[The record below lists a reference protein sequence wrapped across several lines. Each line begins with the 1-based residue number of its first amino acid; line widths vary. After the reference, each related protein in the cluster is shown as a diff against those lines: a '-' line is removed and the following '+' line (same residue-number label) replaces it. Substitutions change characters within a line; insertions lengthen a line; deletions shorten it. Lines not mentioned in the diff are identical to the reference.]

1 MKSILL
7 LAVFVFTASM
17 AHAQD
22 TASQRTAN
30 QRTGPKNY
38 NDVITKDAITDQGL
52 FSVHK
57 VGTKYFFEIPDSLL
71 RRDFLWITR
80 FAAIPAGFGGG
91 FVNAGS
97 SVSEQLI
104 IWEKVDNR
112 ILLRSKS
119 VSNFSADSLP
129 INISVQANNYMPVIF
144 AFDIAAT
151 GGNRQSS
158 VIDVT
163 RLFQTDI
170 KAISGLSASLRTTY
184 KVTRLDETRSSINS
198 MKSFPLNVEVRQD
211 LSYDA
216 AEPPANSNSGT
227 ISILMNQ
234 SIVLLPKIP
243 MQPRLNDDR
252 VGYFN
257 INKIDYGSEAYKADE
272 ISYIRRWR
280 MEPKDVAA
288 YRRGELVEPIKP
300 IVYYL
305 DPATPAKLRPYIK
318 AGVEAWQKVFEKA
331 GFKNA
336 ILVKDQPSVQED
348 PDFNPEDVRYSVV
361 RYVAS
366 TTRNAVGPSVSD
378 PRSGEII
385 ESDIIWYHN
394 HLRSYRNRYML
405 ETGAANIK
413 ARSLNTPMEELGD
426 MMKYVI
432 THEIGHA
439 LGLPHNMKASSAYP
453 VDSLRSATF
462 TNKFGIA
469 STIMD
474 YARFNYVA
482 QPGDKNVRY
491 TRQLGPYDD
500 YVINWGYRYL
510 PDARSAQD
518 EVATLGKWIE
528 EKAMNPI
535 YRFGSGESFDP
546 ESQTEDV
553 GDDPV
558 KASTYAL
565 KNLKVVLP
573 KLYDWTAGETNDYED
588 LNELYGE
595 LTSSLARYVGHVITN
610 VGAVKN
616 ERKKP
621 GQQGEVFTPLAAK
634 KQSASVDWL
643 LENAFNSPTW
653 LNQTKFINN
662 LQHASHVDNI
672 RNLQVRYVNALLSP
686 DRLTRLMENEVRNV
700 DYNANDMVEQLQKG
714 IWSELTTGSKIDI
727 YRRNLQKAYIDRMG
741 FLLENQ
747 PIATAAN
754 AQQRGPVGT
763 PVNLSQSDIRS
774 IARAHLVKLSQQLKI
789 AALKHQADLT
799 RFHIDDSIFRIG
811 EILNPGK

>member
-1 MKSILL
+1 MKLTLL
-7 LAVFVFTASM
+7 LVVLFFTATITK
-17 AHAQD
+17 AQD
-22 TASQRTAN
+22 TTTQRTST

-38 NDVITKDAITDQGL
+38 NDVITKDAVTDQGL

-57 VGTKYFFEIPDSLL
+57 VGTKYYFEIPDSLL

-104 IWEKVDNR
+104 VWEKVDNR

-119 VSNFSADSLP
+119 VSSFSADSLP

-151 GGNRQSS
+151 GGSRQSS
-158 VIDVT
+158 VIEVT
-163 RLFQTDI
+163 RLFQTDV
-170 KAISGLSASLRTTY
+170 KAISGLAASLRTTY
-184 KVTRLDETRSSINS
+184 KVTRLDETRSFISS

-234 SIVLLPKIP
+234 SIVLLPKVP

-257 INKIDYGSEAYKADE
+257 INRIDYGSEAYKADE

-280 MEPKDVAA
+280 MIPKDVAA

-336 ILVKDQPSVQED
+336 ILAKDPPTAQED

-405 ETGAANIK
+405 ETGAANTK
-413 ARSLNTPMEELGD
+413 ARSLNTPMDELGD

-432 THEIGHA
+432 THEVGHA

-469 STIMD
+469 ATIMD

-518 EVATLGKWIE
+518 EVPTLGKWIE
-528 EKAMNPI
+528 EKAMNPM

-546 ESQTEDV
+546 ESQTEDI
-553 GDDPV
+553 GDDAI
-558 KASTYAL
+558 KSSTYAL
-565 KNLKVVLP
+565 KNLKAVLP

-588 LNELYGE
+588 LSELYGE
-595 LTSSLARYVGHVITN
+595 LTGALGRYVGHVITN
-610 VGAVKN
+610 VGGVKN

-621 GQQGEVFTPLAAK
+621 GQQGEVFTPIAAK
-634 KQSASVDWL
+634 KQSAAVDWL

-653 LNQTKFINN
+653 LNQSKLINN
-662 LQHASHVDNI
+662 IQHASHVDNM
-672 RNLQVRYVNALLSP
+672 RGLQVRYLNALLSP

-700 DYNANDMVEQLQKG
+700 DYNANDMVGHLQKG
-714 IWSELTTGSKIDI
+714 IWSELATGSKIDI

-741 FLLENQ
+741 FMLADQ
-747 PIATAAN
+747 PVSAAA
-754 AQQRGPVGT
+754 AQQRGGGT
-763 PVNLSQSDIRS
+763 PVNLSQSDLRS
-774 IARAHLVKLSQQLKI
+774 IARAHLIKLSQQLKV
-789 AALKHQADLT
+789 AALKHQGDLT

>member
-1 MKSILL
+1 MKPTSL
-7 LAVFVFTASM
+7 LAILIFIASI

-22 TASQRTAN
+22 STSQRPTV

-38 NDVITKDAITDQGL
+38 SDVITKDAVTDAGL
-52 FSVHK
+52 FNVHK
-57 VGTKYFFEIPDSLL
+57 VGAKYYFEIPDSLL

-104 IWEKVDNR
+104 VWEKIDNR

-119 VSNFSADSLP
+119 VSSFSADSLP
-129 INISVQANNYMPVIF
+129 INISVQANNYMPVIY
-144 AFDIAAT
+144 AFDIAAN
-151 GGNRQSS
+151 GGSRQSS
-158 VIDVT
+158 VIEVT
-163 RLFQTDI
+163 RLFQTDV
-170 KAISGLSASLRTTY
+170 KAISGLAAQLRTAY
-184 KVTRLDETRSSINS
+184 KVTRLDETRSFISS

-227 ISILMNQ
+227 ISVLMNQ
-234 SIVLLPKIP
+234 SIVLLPKVP

-288 YRRGELVEPIKP
+288 YKRGELVEPIKP

-336 ILVKDQPSVQED
+336 ILAKDPPTPQED

-405 ETGAANIK
+405 ETGAANTK
-413 ARSLNTPMEELGD
+413 ARSLNTPMDELGD

-469 STIMD
+469 ATIMD

-518 EVATLGKWIE
+518 EVTTLGKWIE
-528 EKAMNPI
+528 EKANNPM

-546 ESQTEDV
+546 ESQTEDI
-553 GDDPV
+553 GDDAI
-558 KASTYAL
+558 KSSTYAL
-565 KNLKVVLP
+565 KNLKAVLP

-610 VGAVKN
+610 VGGVKN

-621 GQQGEVFTPLAAK
+621 GQQGEVFTPIVAK
-634 KQSASVDWL
+634 KQVAAVDWL
-643 LENAFNSPTW
+643 LENAFSSPTW
-653 LNQTKFINN
+653 LNQSKFINN
-662 LQHASHVDNI
+662 MEHAGHVDNI
-672 RNLQVRYVNALLSP
+672 RGLQVRYLNTLLSP

-700 DYNANDMVEQLQKG
+700 DYNANDMVGQLQKG
-714 IWSELTTGSKIDI
+714 IWSELATGSKIDI

-741 FLLENQ
+741 FMLAEQ
-747 PIATAAN
+747 PAPAPS
-754 AQQRGPVGT
+754 AQQRQSNGT
-763 PVNLSQSDIRS
+763 PVNLSQSDLRS
-774 IARAHLVKLSQQLKI
+774 IARAHLVKLSQQLKV
-789 AALKHQADLT
+789 AALKHQDDLT

>member
-1 MKSILL
+1 MKPTSL
-7 LAVFVFTASM
+7 LAILIFIASI

-22 TASQRTAN
+22 STSQRPTV

-38 NDVITKDAITDQGL
+38 SDVITKDALTDAGL
-52 FSVHK
+52 FNVHK
-57 VGTKYFFEIPDSLL
+57 VGAKYYFEIPDSLL

-104 IWEKVDNR
+104 VWEKIDNR

-119 VSNFSADSLP
+119 VSSFSADSLP
-129 INISVQANNYMPVIF
+129 INISVQANNYMPVIY
-144 AFDIAAT
+144 AFDIAAN
-151 GGNRQSS
+151 GGSRQSS
-158 VIDVT
+158 VIEVT
-163 RLFQTDI
+163 RLFQTDV
-170 KAISGLSASLRTTY
+170 KAISGLAAQLRTAY
-184 KVTRLDETRSSINS
+184 KVTRLDETRSIISS

-227 ISILMNQ
+227 ISVLMNQ
-234 SIVLLPKIP
+234 SIVLLPKVP

-288 YRRGELVEPIKP
+288 YKRGELVEPIKP

-305 DPATPAKLRPYIK
+305 DPATPSKLRPYIK

-336 ILVKDQPSVQED
+336 ILAKDPPTPQED

-405 ETGAANIK
+405 ETGAANTK
-413 ARSLNTPMEELGD
+413 ARTLNTPMEELGD

-469 STIMD
+469 ATIMD

-518 EVATLGKWIE
+518 EVPTLGKWIE
-528 EKAMNPI
+528 EKANNPM

-546 ESQTEDV
+546 ESQTEDI
-553 GDDPV
+553 GDDAI
-558 KASTYAL
+558 KSSTYAL
-565 KNLKVVLP
+565 KNLKAVLP

-610 VGAVKN
+610 VGGVKN

-621 GQQGEVFTPLAAK
+621 GQQGEVFTPIAAK
-634 KQSASVDWL
+634 KQMAAVNWL
-643 LENAFNSPTW
+643 LENVFSSPTW
-653 LNQTKFINN
+653 LNQSKFINN
-662 LQHASHVDNI
+662 MEHAGHVDNI
-672 RNLQVRYVNALLSP
+672 RGLQVRYLNTLLSP

-700 DYNANDMVEQLQKG
+700 DYNANDMVGQLQKG
-714 IWSELTTGSKIDI
+714 IWSELATGSKIDI

-741 FLLENQ
+741 FMLAEQ
-747 PIATAAN
+747 PAPAPS
-754 AQQRGPVGT
+754 AQQRQSNGT
-763 PVNLSQSDIRS
+763 PVNLSQSDLRS
-774 IARAHLVKLSQQLKI
+774 IARAHLVKLSQQLKV
-789 AALKHQADLT
+789 AALKHQGDLT
-799 RFHIDDSIFRIG
+799 RFHIDDALFRIG

>member
-1 MKSILL
+1 MKLTLL
-7 LAVFVFTASM
+7 LALFIFTARIS
-17 AHAQD
+17 HAQD
-22 TASQRTAN
+22 PTTPAPATP
-30 QRTGPKNY
+30 RTGPKNY
-38 NDVITKDAITDQGL
+38 TDVITKDAVTDEGL

-57 VGTKYFFEIPDSLL
+57 VGAKYYFEIPDSLL

-80 FAAIPAGFGGG
+80 FAAIPAGFGGD

-104 IWEKVDNR
+104 VWEKVDNR

-119 VSNFSADSLP
+119 VSSFSADSLP

-144 AFDIAAT
+144 AFDIAAN
-151 GGNRQSS
+151 GGSRQSS

-163 RLFQTDI
+163 RLFQTDV
-170 KAISGLSASLRTTY
+170 KAISGLAASLRTAY
-184 KVTRLDETRSSINS
+184 KVTRLDETRSFISS

-211 LSYDA
+211 FSYDA
-216 AEPPANSNSGT
+216 AEPPANSKSGT
-227 ISILMNQ
+227 ISLLMNQ
-234 SIVLLPKIP
+234 SIVLLPKTS

-252 VGYFN
+252 VGYIK
-257 INKIDYGSEAYKADE
+257 INRIDYGSEAYKADE

-288 YRRGELVEPIKP
+288 YRRGELVDPVKP

-336 ILVKDQPSVQED
+336 ILAKDPPTAQED

-394 HLRSYRNRYML
+394 HLRSYRNRYMI
-405 ETGAANIK
+405 ETGAANTK

-474 YARFNYVA
+474 YARYNYVA
-482 QPGDKNVRY
+482 QPGDKNVRF

-528 EKAMNPI
+528 EKAMNPM

-546 ESQTEDV
+546 ESQTEDI
-553 GDDPV
+553 GDDAI
-558 KASTYAL
+558 KSSTYAL

-573 KLYDWTAGETNDYED
+573 NLYDWTAGETNDYED
-588 LNELYGE
+588 LNELYDE
-595 LTSSLARYVGHVITN
+595 LTRSLARYVGHVITN
-610 VGAVKN
+610 VGGVKN
-616 ERKKP
+616 DRKKP
-621 GQQGEVFTPLAAK
+621 GQQGAVFTPVTAK
-634 KQSASVDWL
+634 NQSASVDWL
-643 LENAFNSPTW
+643 VENAFNTPTW
-653 LNQTKFINN
+653 LNPIKFINN
-662 LQHASHVDNI
+662 IQHASHVDNM
-672 RNLQVRYVNALLSP
+672 RSLQVRFLNALLSP

-700 DYNANDMVEQLQKG
+700 DYNANDMVGQLQKG
-714 IWSELTTGSKIDI
+714 IWSELASGSKIDI

-741 FLLENQ
+741 FMLAVQ
-747 PIATAAN
+747 PASAAA
-754 AQQRGPVGT
+754 AQQRASTGT
-763 PVNLSQSDIRS
+763 PVNLSQSDLRS
-774 IARAHLVKLSQQLKI
+774 IARAHLIKLSQQLKV
-789 AALKHQADLT
+789 AAPKHQGDLT